1 MTHRT
6 ERSRQVFASYQDLGW
21 RTGLVRALLIAVL
34 AASIPAAPVAVLRV
48 LLSWRL
54 DFVLP
59 LALLAALMGVFDT
72 LRLGRPD
79 WRDRRGLAFR
89 LGEIVALLVVTQV
102 SIWAFSTGWPAGAE
116 LATWVRH
123 PGLFLSGHLWVV
135 GVLQVCVWGLAV
147 AITGDFLEL
156 AIQPDEVAAQQS
168 HEWGDTRSQWRVF
181 RPVPRGE
188 IVGRFA
194 QRWVWGGIVVV
205 TLAALSRVT
214 AGTDARGILKFGIGR
229 LDLPSDV
236 LVGLL
241 CYFLAGLLLLSDAR
255 LAVLRGRWY
264 NERVEIAPPVMRRWH
279 LSGLLVLLLVA
290 GAALLLPLG
299 STGWLGTALE
309 WFIALLIRIA
319 MGLMLL
325 LSMLAAL
332 LLYPLSWLRGN
343 DEAQPVVPPT
353 LPVIPTQAEATQPP
367 ARLVGRRPLVDRHR
381 GWSSVICCRPTFGPA
396 GGCPGWTAHG

>member
-1 MTHRT
+1 M
-6 ERSRQVFASYQDLGW
+6 
-21 RTGLVRALLIAVL
+21 
-34 AASIPAAPVAVLRV
+34 
-48 LLSWRL
+48 
-54 DFVLP
+54 
-59 LALLAALMGVFDT
+59 
-72 LRLGRPD
+72 
-79 WRDRRGLAFR
+79 
-89 LGEIVALLVVTQV
+89 
-102 SIWAFSTGWPAGAE
+102 
-116 LATWVRH
+116 
-123 PGLFLSGHLWVV
+123 
-135 GVLQVCVWGLAV
+135 
-147 AITGDFLEL
+147 
-156 AIQPDEVAAQQS
+156 
-168 HEWGDTRSQWRVF
+168 
-181 RPVPRGE
+181 PRGE

-290 GAALLLPLG
+290 GVALLLPLG

-309 WFIALLIRIA
+309 WLIALLIRIA

-325 LSMLAAL
+325 LSMLAACCSIL
-332 LLYPLSWLRGN
+332 CSWLRGN

-353 LPVIPTQAEATQPP
+353 LPVIPTQAEATSRLPDWLGGVLLWIVIALVVGYLLSTYLRASGRLSWMDGPWLTRVRLWWRARRVRLDTALHVQVSALAARWRARRRLRCAHQDP
-367 ARLVGRRPLVDRHR
+367 ACAPA
-381 GWSSVICCRPTFGPA
+381 SCCRASACAISTCRPWGGLPSAAWRGRLTARPWSLPA
-396 GGCPGWTAHG
+396 IWRRTGRMPKRMCRR